1 MLTEQDIKDIK
12 QFLSTLMENYN
23 LSPYDREMLQNVIF
37 GLDFVGNVLEKYIDL
52 ITILAAFKGIS
63 DNAQQELMRNGKL

>member
-12 QFLSTLMENYN
+12 HFLSTLMENYN